1 MIRCVIAIGV
11 GVVLLSDSALADR
24 CDQVKQAV
32 ATYGYAAARKHALEN
47 YGKEAVAFGDKCL
60 RGSGGQA
67 PLAAEPKLETGRA
80 NLRPQRFPRPAVLA
94 QSRPPDNQIVT
105 VGPWTIATTYKADKF
120 DNCTMSRSTDE
131 LGISVVWTKEGQL
144 LFVNSPKWKLDR
156 GKAYRVRV
164 VAGSRSVEAEALAE
178 SKSVTIAL
186 ADRPLTNKLRTANI
200 LEIRGEGATLLVPL
214 DGSAAALE
222 RLEACFNK
230 NSREGVEANPFVAP
244 SRTP

>member
-60 RGSGGQA
+60 RGSA
-67 PLAAEPKLETGRA
+67 PLEAAEPKLETGRA
-80 NLRPQRFPRPAVLA
+80 NLRPESFPRPALLA

-131 LGISVVWTKEGQL
+131 VGISVVWTKEGQL
-144 LFVNSPKWKLDR
+144 LFLNSPKWKLDR
-156 GKAYRVRV
+156 GKAYGVRL
-164 VAGSRSVEAEALAE
+164 VAGSRSVEAEALPANARQ
-178 SKSVTIAL
+178 IMYAARPHIQQAL
-186 ADRPLTNKLRTANI
+186 MRV
-200 LEIRGEGATLLVPL
+200 G
-214 DGSAAALE
+214 AALYIDCHSK
-222 RLEACFNK
+222 A
-230 NSREGVEANPFVAP
+230 
-244 SRTP
+244 

>member
-1 MIRCVIAIGV
+1 VSYTDDLSTLDGFKSSPGASGEIA
-11 GVVLLSDSALADR
+11 LLLLRSPL
-24 CDQVKQAV
+24 
-32 ATYGYAAARKHALEN
+32 ATYGYPAARKHALEN

-60 RGSGGQA
+60 RGSA
-67 PLAAEPKLETGRA
+67 PLEAAEPKLETGRA

>member
-1 MIRCVIAIGV
+1 MLEAEGYRIVSYTDDLSTLDGFKSSPGASGEIA
-11 GVVLLSDSALADR
+11 LLLLRSPL
-24 CDQVKQAV
+24 
-32 ATYGYAAARKHALEN
+32 ATYGYPAARKHALEN

-131 LGISVVWTKEGQL
+131 VGISVVWTKEGQL
-144 LFVNSPKWKLDR
+144 LFLNSPKWKLDR
-156 GKAYRVRV
+156 GKAYGVRL
-164 VAGSRSVEAEALAE
+164 VAGSRSVEAEALPANARQ
-178 SKSVTIAL
+178 IMYAARPHIQQAL
-186 ADRPLTNKLRTANI
+186 MRV
-200 LEIRGEGATLLVPL
+200 G
-214 DGSAAALE
+214 AALYIDCHSK
-222 RLEACFNK
+222 A
-230 NSREGVEANPFVAP
+230 
-244 SRTP
+244 

>member
-60 RGSGGQA
+60 RGSA
-67 PLAAEPKLETGRA
+67 PLEAAEPKLETGRA
-80 NLRPQRFPRPAVLA
+80 NLRPESFPRPALLA

-156 GKAYRVRV
+156 GKAYGVRL
-164 VAGSRSVEAEALAE
+164 VAGSRSVEAEALPANARQ
-178 SKSVTIAL
+178 IMYAARPHIQQAL
-186 ADRPLTNKLRTANI
+186 MRV
-200 LEIRGEGATLLVPL
+200 G
-214 DGSAAALE
+214 AALYIDCHSK
-222 RLEACFNK
+222 A
-230 NSREGVEANPFVAP
+230 
-244 SRTP
+244 